1 MSISP
6 CSHISDSLAT
16 PADPRVWHHQHGFPW
31 LEGCAVPPTW
41 RAAAVLPRG
50 ILPCPPP
57 QPQGFP
63 FRSVPLR
70 ARFLKYL
77 LFQEGLGCLDAAELR
92 SVFAFALS
100 AFPKPFSHRATQRL
114 SPLARTLLFPRG
126 AHPGMAAPEPRTWG
140 PVWGGPGS
148 VNEDLPGFGDRGG
161 ERRPMLAVGTVQQL
175 ALLLSLPK
183 CSSLKCSGL
192 SSEDKKSTRRR

>member
-6 CSHISDSLAT
+6 RSHISDSLAT
-16 PADPRVWHHQHGFPW
+16 PADPQVWHQRGFPW
-31 LEGCAVPPTW
+31 LQGRVVPPAQ

-70 ARFLKYL
+70 VHFLKYL
-77 LFQEGLGCLDAAELR
+77 LFQKGLGCPEAAELR

-100 AFPKPFSHRATQRL
+100 AFPKPFLHRATQRL

-140 PVWGGPGS
+140 PVRGGPGG
-148 VNEDLPGFGDRGG
+148 VNKNLPGFGDRGVREG
-161 ERRPMLAVGTVQQL
+161 RCWQ
-175 ALLLSLPK
+175 
-183 CSSLKCSGL
+183 
-192 SSEDKKSTRRR
+192 